1 MMIARSMRTDDM
13 DGLLS
18 LLTMQ
23 HRDGGVGI
31 ERASLEQ
38 ALCILFRQPELG
50 AVFVLDEGGIVVGGT
65 VVTIGFSLEMGGRA
79 MVVNALCVRPSLR
92 EPQPGRLLIDRVL
105 AFARRADCRAIVLE
119 PTLDDHDT
127 CCWYDDLG
135 FEHRHREY
143 CSASVS
149 ELSLRLKAA

>member
-1 MMIARSMRTDDM
+1 MIARSMRTDDM
-13 DGLLS
+13 DGLLT
-18 LLTMQ
+18 LLTRQ
-23 HRDGGVGI
+23 QPGGGTGI

-50 AVFVLDEGGIVVGGT
+50 AVFVLDDAGVLVGGT
-65 VVTIGFSLEMGGRA
+65 VVTIGFSLDMGGRA
-79 MVVNALCVRPSLR
+79 LVVNALCVRSPYR
-92 EPQPGRLLIDRVL
+92 EQGFGRLLIDRAL

-119 PTLDDHDT
+119 PPLDDHQT
-127 CCWYDDLG
+127 CRWYDDLG

-149 ELSLRLKAA
+149 ELSLRLDAA

>member
-1 MMIARSMRTDDM
+1 MIARSMRTDDI
-13 DGLLS
+13 DC
-18 LLTMQ
+18 LLTMLTVQ
-23 HRDGGVGI
+23 HQEGGVGI
-31 ERASLEQ
+31 ERAGLEQ

-50 AVFVLDEGGIVVGGT
+50 AVFVLDEGGTLVGGT
-65 VVTIGFSLEMGGRA
+65 VVTTGFSLDLGGRA
-79 MVVNALCVRPSLR
+79 VVVNALRVGSPYR
-92 EPQPGRLLIDRVL
+92 EQGHGRLLIDRIL
-105 AFARRADCRAIVLE
+105 AFARRSDCRAIVIE

-149 ELSLRLKAA
+149 ELSLRLHAA